1 MMNKKYLMRG
11 FAALALVAG
20 FSSCVKDVD
29 GTSQKEI
36 DDRSKENAEMQLG
49 ISIPD
54 GQTWDMASQVEANV
68 TVNGDYGAKY
78 TVSIY
83 ENNPFINNTA
93 VVLGKAE
100 VASGSTANISFTCP
114 DAATM
119 VFAAIKDEKG
129 YSYVKPATV
138 KNGKVEVV
146 FGDVAS
152 GSRAMRAA
160 SATNSHVD
168 IPTCTVT
175 NAYVQSFLEGAK
187 EPTDA
192 NVADNHDNSYV
203 ANCQWYA
210 NGNGKLSKLLNN
222 YDWCTGDGISQ
233 AEKDWYTANVK
244 ALIDACNKDWNS
256 NSTTAYTILMKLK
269 EYTGDYNYWEL
280 TVNSE
285 GGLVPDETY
294 VTKFKITGT
303 WDKLIGV
310 LPTEE
315 TDGDARTVYV
325 SGTWTI
331 PAGKEQRVGGGA
343 VIVIVEGGEIVIPE
357 GSELN
362 FVNQAR
368 LVNAGG
374 TISGAGT
381 INVTNGNNPGEEGYN
396 SGTISIGKF
405 NQNFG
410 TFFNY
415 GTFANYATELNG
427 GAGTSTF
434 VNRGHMYI
442 SGAPKGSN
450 SANMQIKNAC
460 WFEASGEVACKL
472 IENGSGSY
480 FKAAALDLSCSEGG
494 EGIGT
499 YIAAD
504 ENSSMVITGAVKLN
518 STLIY
523 GPNGDNS
530 SYLEFGNIN
539 FINVGERYP
548 VNGNLKIYVGGF
560 TGENGD
566 AERFENAW
574 NLNMAAGSGAEMVG
588 KKAFNTAPTEASDCA
603 PEFVPDP
610 PTPIYEELKV
620 YTYAFEDQT
629 VGTDYDMN
637 DVVLKVSY
645 KVKSTNSDGEVEYD
659 KTKLTATLVAA
670 GATYNIKIKIGN
682 TYLFN
687 EQEIHDALG
696 VNPGVMVNTGNGK
709 AQTATPISCEVAVPT
724 GFAGDFTQL
733 PVSIEVLSTGKTY
746 VYPNT
751 DNYPHAVMIPV
762 DWRWPLERII
772 VTEAY
777 PGTSDAN
784 KVAIG
789 GHEGKNIEGAEYPVN
804 SFAAWAGTPAADR
817 TPAMNGWFNHP
828 HTGKTMTNSSPATND

>member
-1 MMNKKYLMRG
+1 MNGL
-11 FAALALVAG
+11 AALAIVAG
-20 FSSCVKDVD
+20 ISSCVKDVD
-29 GTSQKEI
+29 GVTPAQEAEQA
-36 DDRSKENAEMQLG
+36 KENAELQLG
-49 ISIPD
+49 IVIPD
-54 GQTWDMASQVEANV
+54 GQTWDMASQVEASV
-68 TVNGDYGAKY
+68 TVNGDFGAKY

-83 ENNPFINNTA
+83 ENNPFQNNNRAT
-93 VVLGKAE
+93 VLGKAE
-100 VASGSTANISFTCP
+100 VTSGSTVNISFTCP

-129 YSYVKPATV
+129 YSYVKPANV

-146 FGDVAS
+146 FGENAA
-152 GSRAMRAA
+152 GSRAMRTA

-192 NVADNHDNSYV
+192 NVED
-203 ANCQWYA
+203 
-210 NGNGKLSKLLNN
+210 N
-222 YDWCTGDGISQ
+222 YDNTSYAIN
-233 AEKDWYTANVK
+233 YTNGTNSVND
-244 ALIDACNKDWNS
+244 IDWN
-256 NSTTAYTILMKLK
+256 
-269 EYTGDYNYWEL
+269 
-280 TVNSE
+280 NSE
-285 GGLVPDETY
+285 QKAERDYFFTLSWEEQIAYALAHHPTWLTYNRDENY

-303 WDKLIGV
+303 WNKGITV
-310 LPTEE
+310 LGSESPYS
-315 TDGDARTVYV
+315 RTVYV
-325 SGTWTI
+325 SGKWTL
-331 PAGKEQRVGGGA
+331 PAGEQKVGGGA

-357 GSELN
+357 GATMN

-381 INVTNGNNPGEEGYN
+381 INVTNGVEAGKEGYN
-396 SGTISIGKF
+396 SGTISVGKF

-434 VNRGHMYI
+434 VNHGHMYI
-442 SGAPKGSN
+442 KGAPKGSN

-504 ENSSMVITGAVKLN
+504 ENSSMEITGAVKLN

-530 SYLEFGNIN
+530 SYLEFDNIN
-539 FINVGERYP
+539 YINVGERYP
-548 VNGNLKIYVGGF
+548 VSGNLNIYVGGF

-574 NLNMAAGSGAEMVG
+574 NLNMAAGSGAQMVA
-588 KKAFNTAPTEASDCA
+588 KAAFNTAPTDPSDCSPGFTPNI
-603 PEFVPDP
+603 PEIIWED
-610 PTPIYEELKV
+610 LKV

-629 VGTDYDMN
+629 LNTDYDMN
-637 DVVLKVSY
+637 DVVLKVNY
-645 KVKSTNSDGEVEYD
+645 HVKNTNAETGEVEYD
-659 KTKLTATLVAA
+659 KTKLDVLLVAL
-670 GATYNIKIKIGN
+670 GATYEITAKIGN
-682 TYLFN
+682 ADLFKEGN
-687 EQEIHDALG
+687 EGKELHQVLG
-696 VNPGVMVNTGNGK
+696 VSKGIMVNTGEK
-709 AQTATPISCEVAVPT
+709 AQNGVTPKSCTVDAPDKWNGE
-724 GFAGDFTQL
+724 FESL
-733 PVSIEVLSTGKTY
+733 PVSIHVSTTGKDY
-746 VYPNT
+746 VFPN
-751 DNYPHAVMIPV
+751 DDEYPHAVMIPV
-762 DWRWPLERII
+762 DWAWPTERTNVI
-772 VTEAY
+772 TAY
-777 PGTSDAN
+777 PNFKNWATSTATPRADSDWYN
-784 KVAIG
+784 IG
-789 GHEGKNIEGAEYPVN
+789 NAVEGKVVQNY
-804 SFAAWAGTPAADR
+804 
-817 TPAMNGWFNHP
+817 
-828 HTGKTMTNSSPATND
+828 